1 MKFSILAADIPLS
14 SDFPFPLRGSFD
26 SCARLAA
33 ELGYNGIELQIRN
46 PLDYDYKAVR
56 KMLDLYDIAASAV
69 TTGMSY
75 TFDGHSMSSRDPQVR
90 AQTVE
95 RLKRQLDF
103 AAELDSQILIGFLR
117 GRMEPGESKE
127 EFEELLSDSMYKTLE
142 YAEEISGT
150 VCFEQI
156 NKNDGDVY
164 NTTAE
169 TLRFIRKFNNPRLVY
184 NADTY
189 HMATEETDVTEAI
202 KASKGYLTLFHV
214 SDPGRLL
221 PDDRHFDFYK
231 AAAAL
236 RAIDYEGWVSIECK
250 PLPDGET
257 VAKRGIEYL
266 TRVFGVKEAAAL

>member
-1 MKFSILAADIPLS
+1 MKFSILAADIPLP

-56 KMLDLYDIAASAV
+56 KMLDRYDITASAV
-69 TTGMSY
+69 TTGMSF

-169 TLRFIRKFNNPRLVY
+169 TLRFIRKFNDPRLVY

-202 KASKGYLTLFHV
+202 KESRGYLTLFHV

-221 PDDRHFDFYK
+221 PDDKHFNFYE

-257 VAKRGIEYL
+257 VARHGIEYL
-266 TRVFGVKEAAAL
+266 RRVFVGRTANCV

>member
-33 ELGYNGIELQIRN
+33 KLGYDGIELQIRD
-46 PLDYDYKAVR
+46 PLDYDGLAIR
-56 KMLDLYDIAASAV
+56 RMLDDCGLRASAV

-75 TFDGHSMSSRDPQVR
+75 TFDGHSMSSRDAAVR
-90 AQTVE
+90 AKTVE

-103 AAELDSQILIGFLR
+103 AKALDSQILIGFLR
-117 GRMEPGESKE
+117 GRREPGETAA
-127 EFEELLSDSMYKTLE
+127 EFEDLLSDSMYRTLE
-142 YAEEISGT
+142 YAEKIDGV

-156 NKNDGDVY
+156 NKNDGDLY

-169 TLRFIRKFNNPRLVY
+169 TLRFIKKFNDPRLVY

-189 HMATEETDVTEAI
+189 HMVTEEKDVTAAI
-202 KASKGYLTLFHV
+202 KMSKGYLTLFHV

-221 PDDRHFDFYK
+221 PDDRHFDFHE

-236 RAIDYEGWVSIECK
+236 HEINYNGWVSIECK

-257 VAKRGIEYL
+257 VAERGIEYL

>member
-26 SCARLAA
+26 NCARLAA

-46 PLDYDYKAVR
+46 PLDYDHQALR
-56 KMLDLYDIAASAV
+56 KMLDRYDITASAV

-90 AQTVE
+90 AKTVE

-103 AAELDSQILIGFLR
+103 AKALDSQVLIGFLR
-117 GRMEPGESKE
+117 GRREPGETDE

-142 YAEEISGT
+142 YAEEIGGT
-150 VCFEQI
+150 ICFEQI
-156 NKNDGDVY
+156 NKNDGDLY

-169 TLRFIRKFNNPRLVY
+169 TLRFIKKFNTPRLVY

-257 VAKRGIEYL
+257 VARRGIEYL

>member
-56 KMLDLYDIAASAV
+56 KMLDRYDIAASAV

-75 TFDGHSMSSRDPQVR
+75 TFEGHSMSSRDPQVR

-117 GRMEPGESKE
+117 GRMEPSESKE

-142 YAEEISGT
+142 YAEEIGGT

-189 HMATEETDVTEAI
+189 HMVTEETDVTEAV
-202 KASKGYLTLFHV
+202 KKSKGFLTLFHV

-221 PDDRHFDFYK
+221 PDDKHFNFYE

-257 VAKRGIEYL
+257 VARHGIEYL
-266 TRVFGVKEAAAL
+266 TRVFGVKEVAAL

>member
-169 TLRFIRKFNNPRLVY
+169 TLRFIRKFNDPRLVY

-202 KASKGYLTLFHV
+202 KESRGYLTLFHV
-214 SDPGRLL
+214 SDPGRML
-221 PDDRHFDFYK
+221 PDDKHFDFYE
-231 AAAAL
+231 AAKAL
-236 RAIDYEGWVSIECK
+236 REINYDGWVSIECK

-257 VAKRGIEYL
+257 VARLGIEYL